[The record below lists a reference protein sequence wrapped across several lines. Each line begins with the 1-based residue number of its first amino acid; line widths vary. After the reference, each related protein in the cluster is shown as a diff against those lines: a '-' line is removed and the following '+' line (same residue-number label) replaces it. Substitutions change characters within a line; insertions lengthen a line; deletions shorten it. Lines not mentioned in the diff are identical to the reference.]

1 MSNKMIYAA
10 VDAGNGFTNAV
21 CGKLRGKVIKTSFPS
36 VRCKAPERNLGL
48 GSDYEV
54 QYEIINWLDQRY
66 TYGEE
71 AVRFSAKALERH
83 HGEER
88 YGDKF
93 HGMLVALALYRMRI
107 KSKSTINLTLFMPP
121 GLCTTKHKQHVIDS
135 FSEGLS
141 IAVDGDYYEWDFDQ
155 ISVRPEGLGAVI
167 SFMISPT
174 IKPLAHNIFDGEI
187 LIVDA
192 GTYTLD
198 ILRIS
203 DGNFDPESLATA
215 TWEADGLF
223 RHIITPVLEAI
234 HKFADDD
241 FKVITPD
248 MVDKAIYESHY
259 AIGKKCSIV
268 SAGKSM
274 DLTEAVRAASKRYTE
289 WIVANIF
296 DSHYRGLLGIKYVIV
311 VGGGAYLISEH
322 LKEDV
327 QMGAKIFDY
336 SKLSQLK
343 GVRPTE
349 LNAIGGQRWAR
360 FRNQ

>member
-1 MSNKMIYAA
+1 MNKTVYAA

-21 CGKLRGKVIKTSFPS
+21 CSKLRGKITKTSFPS
-36 VRCKAPERNLGL
+36 VRCKAPERSLGL
-48 GSDYEV
+48 GGDYEV
-54 QYEIINWLDQRY
+54 QYEMIDWLDQRY

-83 HGEER
+83 HGGER

-93 HGMLVALALYRMRI
+93 HGMLVALALYRMRV

-121 GLCTTKHKQHVIDS
+121 GLCTTEHKQHVVDS

-141 IAVDGDYYEWDFDQ
+141 ITVDGGYHEWEFDQ
-155 ISVRPEGLGAVI
+155 INVRPEGLGAVI
-167 SFMISPT
+167 SFMLSPT
-174 IKPLAHNIFDGEI
+174 IKPLNHNIFAGEV

-223 RHIITPVLEAI
+223 RHVITPVLAAI
-234 HKFADDD
+234 HKFSDDD

-248 MVDKAIYESHY
+248 MVDKAIYESYY
-259 AIGKKCSIV
+259 AAGKKCNV
-268 SAGKSM
+268 TSAGKSM
-274 DLTEAVRAASKRYTE
+274 DLTEAVQVASQRYTE

-296 DSHYRGLLGIKYVIV
+296 DSHYRGLLGIKHVIV
-311 VGGGAYLISEH
+311 VGGGAYLISKH
-322 LKEDV
+322 LRADT
-327 QMGAKIFDY
+327 QIGPKIFDY
-336 SKLSQLK
+336 SSLSQLK

-360 FRNQ
+360 FKDQ